1 MDLFRFRRGT
11 SPLLVSV
18 PHAGTYL
25 PEEIRARLT
34 EAAIALPDTDWHV
47 DRLYDFLDGLGA
59 SVLVATHSRYVI
71 DLNRP
76 PDNTNLYPGQDTTG
90 LVPIDTVARAIVYLP
105 GETPGGREVAARRE
119 QYWQPYHEHLAKELA
134 RIRAAHGYA
143 LLWDAHSIPSEVPRF
158 FSGRLPD
165 LNVGTNG
172 GASCVPAL
180 EAVVFAAARRAAGY
194 SSVLNGRFKGGYITR
209 HYGRPAERIHAI
221 QLELSQRTYM
231 DEPPPFAFRDD
242 LAAGIRPVLRTMLEV
257 YLDAAAGAA

>member
-18 PHAGTYL
+18 PHAGTFL

-47 DRLYDFLDGLGA
+47 DRLYDFLDDLGA

-76 PDNTNLYPGQDTTG
+76 PDNANLYPGQDTTG
-90 LVPIDTVARAIVYLP
+90 LVPIDTVARSIVYLP
-105 GETPGGREVAARRE
+105 GETPGEREVAARRE
-119 QYWQPYHEHLAKELA
+119 QYWRPYHEHLAKELA
-134 RIRAAHGYA
+134 RIRAEHGYA

-172 GASCVPAL
+172 GVSCAPAL
-180 EAVVFAAARRAAGY
+180 EAVVFAAAQRAAGY

-209 HYGRPAERIHAI
+209 HYGRPAERVHAI

-231 DEPPPFAFRDD
+231 NEPPPFAFRDD
-242 LAAGIRPVLRTMLEV
+242 LAAGIRPALRTMLEV
-257 YLDAAAGAA
+257 YVDAAAGAA

>member
-18 PHAGTYL
+18 PHAGTYIPVEL
-25 PEEIRARLT
+25 RARLT
-34 EAAIALPDTDWHV
+34 ADALALPDTDWHV

-76 PDNTNLYPGQDTTG
+76 PDNANLYPGQDTTG
-90 LVPIDTVARAIVYLP
+90 LVPVDTVARADVYLP
-105 GETPGGREVAARRE
+105 GETPGEREVNARRAS
-119 QYWQPYHEHLAKELA
+119 YWQPYHEQLERELQ
-134 RIRAAHGYA
+134 RIRAEHGYA

-158 FSGRLPD
+158 FAGRLPD
-165 LNVGTNG
+165 LNVGTNS
-172 GASCVPAL
+172 GASCAPAM
-180 EAVVFAAARRAAGY
+180 EAVVLAVAERAAGY
-194 SSVLNGRFKGGYITR
+194 SAVLNGRFKGGYITR

-231 DEPPPFAFRDD
+231 NEPPPFEFRDD
-242 LAAGIRPVLRTMLEV
+242 LAARVRPAIRAM
-257 YLDAAAGAA
+257 LDAYLKAAIASA